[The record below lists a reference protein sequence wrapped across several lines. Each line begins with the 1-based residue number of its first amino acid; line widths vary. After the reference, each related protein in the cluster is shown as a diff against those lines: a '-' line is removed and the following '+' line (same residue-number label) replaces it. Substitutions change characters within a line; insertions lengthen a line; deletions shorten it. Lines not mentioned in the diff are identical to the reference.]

1 MKNKKPLLSVAAFA
15 VAISTSL
22 QVQAAN
28 YIYKAQSAV
37 EEGSQILLPDTS
49 NTWKLHLPNKE
60 GVSLGGKPTVG
71 EDEKSLVFSGR
82 QVAAFSSVDRIPSAL
97 TGFQC
102 EFSFFLNPE
111 AASIIRNQAVIR
123 HSNWEIRCDTERG
136 TLAVIIWHADAEKKY
151 TTSQVSIQSGV
162 WQRISVSLKG
172 SVLTVSVNGTP
183 TQFDIS
189 LPIDGGRPP
198 GSFTMGAA
206 ANSAENRAPEA
217 FRPLCGSLADIN
229 ITLE

>member
-1 MKNKKPLLSVAAFA
+1 MNTKTSLLTVAAFA
-15 VAISTSL
+15 VAISSPL
-22 QVQAAN
+22 HVQAAS

-37 EEGSQILLPDTS
+37 EEGSQILLPDTT
-49 NTWKLHLPNKE
+49 NAWKLQLANKQ
-60 GVSLGGKPTVG
+60 GVSLGDKPMVG

-82 QVAAFSSVDRIPSAL
+82 QVAAFSNVDRIPSAL
-97 TGFQC
+97 TGFKC

-123 HSNWEIRCDTERG
+123 HSNWEIRCDTNRG
-136 TLAVIIWHADAEKKY
+136 MLAVIVWHANAEKKY
-151 TTSQVSIQSGV
+151 TTSQVAIQSGV

-172 SVLTVSVNGTP
+172 AVLSVAVNGTP
-183 TQFDIS
+183 TMFDMP

-198 GSFTMGAA
+198 GPFTIGAA
-206 ANSAENRAPEA
+206 AISAENRAPEA

-229 ITLE
+229 ISLE